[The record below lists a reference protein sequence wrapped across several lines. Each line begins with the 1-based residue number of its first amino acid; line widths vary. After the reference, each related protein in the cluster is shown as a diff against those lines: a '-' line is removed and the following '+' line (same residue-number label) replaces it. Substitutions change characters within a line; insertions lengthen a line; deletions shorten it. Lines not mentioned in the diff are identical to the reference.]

1 MVIFSEAI
9 DTVESLVRAVRAKG
23 YKVLAITA
31 ANRDELEH
39 TIEENFDANY
49 DGEWKDDY
57 DVLITTEV
65 LAEGVN
71 LHRANVILNYD
82 TPWNSTRL
90 MQRIWTCKSYWQ

>member
-1 MVIFSEAI
+1 MLE
-9 DTVESLVRAVRAKG
+9 LLKQRG
-23 YKVLAITA
+23 YNVLAITA

-71 LHRANVILNYD
+71 LHRAKCYSELWTTPMELHPLNAAY
-82 TPWNSTRL
+82 
-90 MQRIWTCKSYWQ
+90 WTCKPVLAVKEPFVYVYNCI